1 MNLKYKCNFFGKCA
15 PMSYVLNLLSFG
27 C

>member
-1 MNLKYKCNFFGKCA
+1 MNLKYKYNFFGKCA